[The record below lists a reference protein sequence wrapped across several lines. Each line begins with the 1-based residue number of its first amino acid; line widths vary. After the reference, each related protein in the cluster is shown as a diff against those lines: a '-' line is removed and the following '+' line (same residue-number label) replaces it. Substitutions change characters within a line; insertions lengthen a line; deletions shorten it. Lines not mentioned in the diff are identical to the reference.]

1 MSKAAALIL
10 ALAVTTGLAAP
21 AAAQSAERIAAFL
34 AVVEELG
41 CVVNDANNLI
51 VLDRL
56 NMTQAEGTRIVTQ
69 LMADGRAVPQDD
81 DLRITTGACK

>member
-1 MSKAAALIL
+1 MKSAVTLLL
-10 ALAVTTGLAAP
+10 ALGLAGAAAP
-21 AAAQSAERIAAFL
+21 AAAQSAERVEAFL

-41 CVVNDANNLI
+41 CVVTEANNRI

-56 NMTQAEGTRIVTQ
+56 NMTQAEGSRIAAL

-81 DLRITTGACK
+81 DLRITTGGCQ